1 MEYKYIIKPRAIQ
14 KIRTF
19 YNNVAR
25 KYRHTYSYE
34 DMERNVRDAFF
45 SIYQIEKTL
54 LRRTPL
60 LQRWEGC
67 LMANTDRWYYAYKI
81 EGDTIVVVDASH
93 AQNMK

>member
-1 MEYKYIIKPRAIQ
+1 MEYKYIIKPLAIQ

-81 EGDTIVVVDASH
+81 EGDTIVVVDACH

>member
-1 MEYKYIIKPRAIQ
+1 
-14 KIRTF
+14 
-19 YNNVAR
+19 
-25 KYRHTYSYE
+25 
-34 DMERNVRDAFF
+34 VRDAFF

-81 EGDTIVVVDASH
+81 EGDTIVVVDACH